1 MARAPRLGERAGRS
15 RRAAPARR
23 ARPTGVASAPVRF
36 RDRAVRARRRPWR
49 IAAWLLGVAA
59 LGSTA
64 VWAVFFSTLLTAQQV
79 EVRGVTG
86 AEATAV
92 LQSAAVPVGAPL
104 ALIDTGAVRRRVAS
118 RLPIAAATVERHW
131 PHTIVIQAVPRTP
144 ALAVR
149 NSQGRLQVVDASGVA
164 YATVSA
170 VPRGVPL
177 ATAQS
182 DQALTADA
190 LRAALSAMDAL
201 PADLRAG
208 ASDVVVSSA
217 DLVEFR
223 LGKTTV
229 VWGGAD
235 DAALKARIVAALLP
249 KRPHQIDVSAPD
261 TPVTR

>member
-1 MARAPRLGERAGRS
+1 MARAPARGR
-15 RRAAPARR
+15 
-23 ARPTGVASAPVRF
+23 RPTGVASAPSRF

-49 IAAWLLGVAA
+49 IVAWLVGVAA
-59 LGSTA
+59 IGSAA
-64 VWAVFFSTLLTAQQV
+64 VWAVFFSTLLAAQQV

-92 LQSAAVPVGAPL
+92 RESAAVPLGTPL
-104 ALIDTGAVRRRVAS
+104 ALVDTEAIRRRVAS
-118 RLPIAAATVERHW
+118 RLPIAAAVVDRRWPSTV
-131 PHTIVIQAVPRTP
+131 VVQAIPRTP

-149 NSQGRLQVVDASGVA
+149 NSQGQLQVVDASGVA

-170 VPRGVPL
+170 IPRGVAL

-182 DQALTADA
+182 DDALSADA
-190 LRAALSAMDAL
+190 LRAALGAMDAL
-201 PADLRAG
+201 PAELRSRAG
-208 ASDVVVSSA
+208 DVVVSSA

-223 LGKTTV
+223 LGTTTV

-235 DAALKARIVAALLP
+235 EAALKARIVAALLP
-249 KRPHQIDVSAPD
+249 RQSRVIDVSAPD